1 MLDPKLLAILVCPVS
16 KAPLEYQPEQQE
28 LVCRASGLAYPIRD
42 DIPVMLESEARSLSL
57 EEREDE
63 HCVVIQDIHPQA
75 PTHVLII
82 PRKPIPRLVDAQHSD
97 SELLGHLLLVAG
109 KVANDLGVGEGF
121 RLVINNGADGG
132 QTVFHLHLHILAG
145 RSMAEGELAGGLA

>member
-1 MLDPKLLAILVCPVS
+1 MSDTIFGKITRG
-16 KAPLEYQPEQQE
+16 E
-28 LVCRASGLAYPIRD
+28 
-42 DIPVMLESEARSLSL
+42 IPSEFLY
-57 EEREDE
+57 EDE
-63 HCVVIQDIHPQA
+63 HCVAIQDIHPQA

-82 PRKPIPRLVDAQHSD
+82 PRKPIPRLVDAQQRD